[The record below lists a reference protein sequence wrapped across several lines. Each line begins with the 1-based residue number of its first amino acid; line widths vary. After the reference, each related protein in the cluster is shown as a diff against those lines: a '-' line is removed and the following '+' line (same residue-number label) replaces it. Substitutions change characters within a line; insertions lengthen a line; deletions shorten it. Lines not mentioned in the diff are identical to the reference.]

1 MRVSKDV
8 RNFIGEQVREI
19 FKKDNS
25 TQQEYQDKEKQ
36 AKEIVEEYNQNIVE
50 YLKINQKELNEKLKA
65 LGFETHITTHWNSN
79 KTGLDTSVNEFYLN
93 SGSETYKKQREL
105 ETERQEKITK
115 AIQDIII
122 TLELGGNKDDLMNM
136 LNKLKENNK

>member
-19 FKKDNS
+19 FKKDDQA
-25 TQQEYQDKEKQ
+25 QQEYQDKEKQ
-36 AKEIVEEYNQNIVE
+36 AKELIEEYNNAIVE
-50 YLKINQKELNEKLKA
+50 YLKVIKNDLNEELKA
-65 LGFETHITTHWNSN
+65 LGFEAYITTKWSDKNN
-79 KTGLDTSVNEFYLN
+79 LGCSVNSYCLDHC
-93 SGSETYKKQREL
+93 SETYKQQRQI

-122 TLELGGNKDDLMNM
+122 TLELGGNKQDLMNM
-136 LNKLKENNK
+136 LEKLKEDNK